1 MIRAGLRIGLF
12 AIAAVG
18 LTAMVA
24 SLFLQVLAREF
35 NWAVDW
41 TEESA
46 RFTFIAMVFIAAAYA
61 TLTDSH
67 LRVSVVSDLI
77 ARRIGHRIVGA
88 FHALVLLGF
97 ALLMIWFSA
106 YNFWDGLR
114 FANTSPALRFNQN
127 ILFSAMTVGF
137 TIMAV
142 LHMLDLI
149 RIARGDREPES
160 GEPAA

>member
-149 RIARGDREPES
+149 RIARGDGEPKS